1 MLYCPKCETTEDIK
15 WMIRHQKANDEDDST
30 LGNVITLLCTECGF
44 NQSVFI
50 QDYLEDIFTN
60 WTELTG
66 PSIVPFEAKEENNVL
81 SD

>member
-1 MLYCPKCETTEDIK
+1 MLYCPKCETNENIK
-15 WMIRHQKANDEDDST
+15 WVIRHQKASDEDDST

-50 QDYLEDIFTN
+50 QDYLEDIFTD
-60 WTELTG
+60 WTELIG
-66 PSIVPFEAKEENNVL
+66 PSIVPFSVKEENNVL

>member
-1 MLYCPKCETTEDIK
+1 
-15 WMIRHQKANDEDDST
+15 MIRHQRTNDEDDST

-50 QDYLEDIFTN
+50 QDYLEDIFAN

-66 PSIVPFEAKEENNVL
+66 PSIVPFNTKEENNVL

>member
-1 MLYCPKCETTEDIK
+1 
-15 WMIRHQKANDEDDST
+15 MIRHQKANDEDDST

-60 WTELTG
+60 WTELAG
-66 PSIVPFEAKEENNVL
+66 PSIVPFNVKEGNNVL